1 MQELLRLGLP
11 AEHDVGSLCV
21 CARSWDKGIT
31 WLCLDVSMPSATD
44 VGELTHDYCAP
55 CVCLCVPRRGGCIN
69 IVRCPQRH
77 TGRLARGGPRRRRS
91 SWLEKIS
98 DKGLILKAF
107 SLCVQGLHQR
117 IVGLWPSAKSA
128 CKRDYARV
136 HHRSSTGWAP
146 TSLAGARCE
155 AFRL

>member
-21 CARSWDKGIT
+21 CA
-31 WLCLDVSMPSATD
+31 
-44 VGELTHDYCAP
+44 
-55 CVCLCVPRRGGCIN
+55 CVPRRGGCIH

-136 HHRSSTGWAP
+136 QHRVEHLHVELKAKGGVVVLKS
-146 TSLAGARCE
+146 
-155 AFRL
+155 